1 MSGLPE
7 DGTEAPRSDPMG
19 AAPASGPTAPS
30 AAGAPEPP
38 HAPSPPEF
46 APSRG
51 RDCHRY
57 RRRRVC
63 EGPRRVPVPH
73 GPAAERAERLGLGS
87 RSVASRLLTGSPD
100 PSWRAAAPPLEADA
114 PFVWPIPSEEGR
126 FWRGFGAGRR
136 GHSGIDL
143 GAAPGT
149 LVRAA
154 RPGLVAYSDNGVRGY
169 GNLVVLVHADGT
181 TTWYAHHLA
190 NWVFAGE
197 RVQAGQVV
205 GQVGETGLTHGAHLH
220 FELRVE
226 GVPRDPLPRFP
237 PRADT
242 EGR

>member
-1 MSGLPE
+1 MNRPPPSPGRARLRRAPWLPCLLALVGSPASPVRGEPPVGTPGAAGSVERCNQAIPIQVLRRAGEPGMSGLPE

-100 PSWRAAAPPLEADA
+100 PRWRAAAPRMRSCPQAASDSTPRDQRTVVTTPALVSGAWKAATASD
-114 PFVWPIPSEEGR
+114 
-126 FWRGFGAGRR
+126 AGRR
-136 GHSGIDL
+136 WTSSG
-143 GAAPGT
+143 
-149 LVRAA
+149 
-154 RPGLVAYSDNGVRGY
+154 
-169 GNLVVLVHADGT
+169 
-181 TTWYAHHLA
+181 
-190 NWVFAGE
+190 
-197 RVQAGQVV
+197 
-205 GQVGETGLTHGAHLH
+205 TGL
-220 FELRVE
+220 
-226 GVPRDPLPRFP
+226 
-237 PRADT
+237 
-242 EGR
+242 